1 MDIHG
6 TKWSPGTRAPE
17 RGLPRGTM
25 VREGWTLYK
34 ECLCHPKVTS
44 TTVFRG
50 SRQHR
55 QEKTSTREDI
65 CRTTALQKA
74 GQGGLN
80 GLGINLDLQKGSNY
94 ATAGQFLGTPVSVI
108 NATGVGKDGAGNYS
122 QAAPNSNG
130 TKPTTSNPSLLGAA
144 ATALFGAQKAVLDK
158 VKSFL
163 PSSDQAPSGDTPS
176 AGQYFPPPQP
186 LSDTTP
192 FTASVDENSSPAD
205 IQASLSQLNSS
216 WASDNSYVNSQAPD
230 PSAISDRLSAATSEQ
245 ERAAIQADADSSYNT
260 IQGIQSTVDAKY
272 QSEFSRLSNLLNT
285 AQTKTSGS
293 DSTQSTPDESPTTP
307 SPESDA
313 VPPPNEDI

>member
-1 MDIHG
+1 MSHGHLLGTIPGALDIFGNIENIG
-6 TKWSPGTRAPE
+6 TSDNPLKTALGTTLEGINLVRNIKNVTADSLRA
-17 RGLPRGTM
+17 
-25 VREGWTLYK
+25 EGYSILN
-34 ECLCHPKVTS
+34 
-44 TTVFRG
+44 
-50 SRQHR
+50 
-55 QEKTSTREDI
+55 
-65 CRTTALQKA
+65 TALQKA